1 MRGGRTAGGGGA
13 GNRHWSWPSNPPDSF
28 HTLHSTR
35 FFSYSHTLH
44 DVCALSVDLMRTS
57 WYVILMK
64 RKYYQQYDRW
74 YSGVS
79 IFNIQPLQFTI
90 QDGPIDGLIP
100 LCFYNQTNRQNIIY
114 VLPKSL
120 WGVTCTLRYD
130 RTVCIGFGGADMQ
143 ACFTSSVTI
152 HLSMLLV
159 RSLYN
164 SKFIFISIVMFEH
177 FLEVFANFTKCLE
190 FLNG

>member
-1 MRGGRTAGGGGA
+1 
-13 GNRHWSWPSNPPDSF
+13 
-28 HTLHSTR
+28 
-35 FFSYSHTLH
+35 
-44 DVCALSVDLMRTS
+44 
-57 WYVILMK
+57 
-64 RKYYQQYDRW
+64 
-74 YSGVS
+74 
-79 IFNIQPLQFTI
+79 
-90 QDGPIDGLIP
+90 
-100 LCFYNQTNRQNIIY
+100 
-114 VLPKSL
+114 
-120 WGVTCTLRYD
+120 
-130 RTVCIGFGGADMQ
+130 MQ